1 MSRRLYQIGGFSKA
15 QIDVPTN
22 TEYVIVDQAQ
32 QTPKPKTRYVIAD
45 NSQPYYKDDNIVY
58 VTKKKPQITTKSN
71 YVYID
76 DDDGYEYEDYE
87 DIYDYKSKKY
97 TPVIISPRSK
107 PKVEK
112 YYIKPDRYPNE
123 YLYDDEEP
131 VYSYEPSPRSR
142 VYRPTRK
149 VQPQV
154 IPTPRTQSYD
164 WNKQSPRKALV
175 PIEPSPR
182 SQPREVVYK
191 NNIKKRNHR
200 FEIDEPVIRDKPTP
214 NKNVIYGGSVV
225 YK

>member
-1 MSRRLYQIGGFSKA
+1 MSRRLYQISGLSKS
-15 QIDVPTN
+15 QIDVPAN
-22 TEYVIVDQAQ
+22 TKYVVVDQAQ

-45 NSQPYYKDDNIVY
+45 NNQPYYKDDNVVY
-58 VTKKKPQITTKSN
+58 VTKKKPQVTTKPS

-76 DDDGYEYEDYE
+76 DDDDYEYEEYD
-87 DIYDYKSKKY
+87 DTYDYKNKKY
-97 TPVIISPRSK
+97 APVIISPRSK

-123 YLYDDEEP
+123 YIYDDEEP
-131 VYSYEPSPRSR
+131 YYTYEHTPRSR
-142 VYRPTRK
+142 YYRPVRK
-149 VQPQV
+149 VHSQL
-154 IPTPRTQSYD
+154 IPTPRTQSYE
-164 WNKQSPRKALV
+164 WNKQSPRKTLV
-175 PIEPSPR
+175 PMEPLAR
-182 SQPREVVYK
+182 NRPREVIYN